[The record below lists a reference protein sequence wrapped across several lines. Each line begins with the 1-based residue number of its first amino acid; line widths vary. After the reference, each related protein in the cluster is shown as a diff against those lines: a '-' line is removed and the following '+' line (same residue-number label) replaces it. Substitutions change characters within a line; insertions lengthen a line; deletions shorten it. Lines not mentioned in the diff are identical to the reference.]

1 MVDLFLRSTV
11 ILLIANESKWN
22 RQGVTEC
29 QCVMHTR
36 ETSFLGLQYQ
46 MVFAM
51 NMNIILNRKAMFA
64 VMNTSKAE
72 VKIRPEKNSGLYGI
86 WIHGLCNTSAVFCQ
100 LSQQAN
106 WELVIT
112 FVSQLTREL
121 MNQGLWI
128 FENHVIIWTLDKEVN
143 MKATF
148 TVMNTT

>member
-1 MVDLFLRSTV
+1 MKQTGCHWVSVCHAHQRNQLFRVALSNGLCREYEYNFEYESDVCSNEHFQSRS
-11 ILLIANESKWN
+11 E
-22 RQGVTEC
+22 
-29 QCVMHTR
+29 
-36 ETSFLGLQYQ
+36 
-46 MVFAM
+46 
-51 NMNIILNRKAMFA
+51 NI
-64 VMNTSKAE
+64 
-72 VKIRPEKNSGLYGI
+72 NSGLYGI